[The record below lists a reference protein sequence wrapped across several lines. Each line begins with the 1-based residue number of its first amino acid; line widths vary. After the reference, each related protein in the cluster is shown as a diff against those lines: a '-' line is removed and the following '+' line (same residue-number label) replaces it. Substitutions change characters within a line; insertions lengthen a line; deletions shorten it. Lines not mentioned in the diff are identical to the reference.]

1 MKPWNA
7 LVRWAVRLAG
17 HSEVAQ
23 TVRSGAASGTL
34 AVPEI
39 VPLAREIAAE
49 GAVLLK
55 NENRTLPIRPGE
67 RAAVFGRCAVD
78 YFAVGYGSGGDVRT
92 PYRTNVMDG
101 LRACGVAVYQPLADR
116 YAAWCRTHRP
126 DEGYWGHWPTHLP
139 EMPLAE
145 AEIAAAARGSDL
157 ALVVLGR
164 AAGEDRENRL
174 QPGSFYLTA
183 RERQLLR
190 RVTAAFDRVAVVLD
204 CGSVMDLAWTED
216 PGLGAV
222 LLAWQ
227 GGMEAGMALADVLT
241 GRVNPSGC
249 LPDTV
254 ARRYRDYPSS
264 GHFGRRSVNNY
275 AEDIYVG
282 YRYFETFAPDRALY
296 PFGFGL
302 SYTSFSM
309 DAVGETA
316 GTAVTVRCTVENT
329 GDCPGRAVVQVYAAP
344 PQGELGKPSR
354 ILAAFGKTALLAPG
368 QRELMTLTFDLWELA
383 SYDDTGLTGHA
394 HRWVLEA
401 GTYEI
406 LAGPDVRAARP
417 VLTAALGRQLVGK
430 TSLGR
435 CPVVSGHGFSR
446 LVRRRGEMAWEPV
459 PTASPDLRS
468 RILAKLPEG
477 VSHPGREIP
486 FDEVAAGRATAEDF
500 VAQLSPEALDRLTR
514 GQGKM
519 NAPFGPPG
527 NAGAFGGVTEELRA
541 LGLPAAFAVDGPA
554 GIRLHHAAAL
564 LPCGTALAST
574 FDPAAVERLYQL
586 VGRELRA
593 LGADLLLAPGMNL
606 HRDPLCGRNFEYFSE
621 DPLLTGKMGA
631 AVVRG
636 VQSAGK
642 GACPKHFACNNQETN
657 RCYNDSRL
665 SERALRE
672 LYLKGFEIAVREG
685 KPWAMMTSYNK
696 VNGIWSHYHYP
707 LATEILRE
715 EWGYDGLVITDWW
728 MRRAV
733 SPEFPHLRDDA
744 YRIRAQVD
752 VLMPGDHPTRTLPAA
767 LRHPHGLTLG
777 EAQRS
782 AAHVVRFL
790 LRLQGDQISNP

>member
-302 SYTSFSM
+302 SYTFALEAAAEAKGN
-309 DAVGETA
+309 AV
-316 GTAVTVRCTVENT
+316 AVTVTAENT
-329 GDCPGRAVVQVYAAP
+329 GAVAGKAVAQLYLSLPEGR
-344 PQGELGKPSR
+344 LGQPRKV
-354 ILAAFGKTALLAPG
+354 LCGFAKTALLAPG
-368 QRELMTLTFDLWELA
+368 ARQKLELSFHLEDFA
-383 SYDDTGLTGHA
+383 AYDDGGYTGH
-394 HRWVLEA
+394 RSCYVLEA
-401 GTYEI
+401 GRYRLSVGQNARDTVEI
-406 LAGPDVRAARP
+406 LTLQKGSLEVVRRCREAAAVQP
-417 VLTAALGRQLVGK
+417 
-430 TSLGR
+430 
-435 CPVVSGHGFSR
+435 GHGFQR
-446 LVRRRGEMAWEPV
+446 MVCRDGALAWEPV
-459 PTASPDLRS
+459 PTAQGSLKQE
-468 RILAKLPEG
+468 ILAQLPLPQPQPVRTFTFAEL
-477 VSHPGREIP
+477 
-486 FDEVAAGRATAEDF
+486 AAGACTPLQFA
-500 VAQLSPEALDRLTR
+500 AQLSPEALDRLTR

-728 MRRAV
+728 MRRAA

-790 LRLQGDQISNP
+790 LRLRGDQISNP